1 MAILQ
6 SLKINILR
14 SLSLF
19 FVLTELVI
27 KPIFKYFEYH
37 QDGFRLNFSII
48 FSVIFLFALIEII
61 IQLCLKKINIGLNL
75 SHSLPLLNLSFIYL
89 IIIISFPYIIALPIY
104 RIEIFYFEYFSSL
117 VISSFLFYMSGF
129 YILDILNKKR
139 FRAIFFYA
147 WILYTVVVLLNT
159 SFELKYFSST
169 IDIDVANPNYIMMSD
184 AYALLSIIVVPYT
197 RNLLYRLIL
206 LGISSFTL
214 YFLMSRASLY
224 SFVFLNFLVL
234 MIIDKRVFWSIIFFF
249 VASIFFINWEQFIRL
264 NSDNRMFRLI
274 TFGND
279 LSQNSRQTI
288 FKTGLDAIHNNWFFG
303 QYMGDVI
310 VRKNTGTYI
319 HNVFSF
325 WRQFGLIPFILI
337 LVNII
342 YIYLKFYLHSLRA
355 KSWNSEQQFV
365 FIISA
370 YCLVL
375 FLFARSFL
383 FSEIWIVFSLLPTY
397 FLKKKLVY

>member
-14 SLSLF
+14 LLSLF
-19 FVLTELVI
+19 FLLTELVI
-27 KPIFKYFEYH
+27 KPIFKYYEYH
-37 QDGFRLNFSII
+37 QDGFRLNFSVI
-48 FSVIFLFALIEII
+48 FSIIVLLAIIEGVIYLKS
-61 IQLCLKKINIGLNL
+61 KKINIRTNL
-75 SHSLPLLNLSFIYL
+75 SHSLPLLNLSIIYL
-89 IIIISFPYIIALPIY
+89 IVIISFPNIIALPIY
-104 RIEIFYFEYFSSL
+104 RIEIFYFEYFSML

-169 IDIDVANPNYIMMSD
+169 IDIDLANPNYIMMSD

-206 LGISSFTL
+206 LGISSLTL

-310 VRKNTGTYI
+310 MRKNTGTYI
-319 HNVFSF
+319 HNIFSV
-325 WRQFGLIPFILI
+325 WRQFGLIPFLLI
-337 LVNII
+337 FINII
-342 YIYLKFYLHSLRA
+342 YIFLKFYLHSLRA
-355 KSWNSEQQFV
+355 KIWNSEQQFV
-365 FIISA
+365 FILSA

-397 FLKKKLVY
+397 FLKKI

>member
-6 SLKINILR
+6 PLKINILR
-14 SLSLF
+14 LLSLF
-19 FVLTELVI
+19 FLLTELVI
-27 KPIFKYFEYH
+27 KPIFKYYEYH
-37 QDGFRLNFSII
+37 QDGFRLNFSVI
-48 FSVIFLFALIEII
+48 FSIIVLLAIIEGVIYLKS
-61 IQLCLKKINIGLNL
+61 KKINIRTNL
-75 SHSLPLLNLSFIYL
+75 SHSLPLLNLSIIYL
-89 IIIISFPYIIALPIY
+89 IVIISFPNIIALPIY
-104 RIEIFYFEYFSSL
+104 RIEIFYFEYFSML

-169 IDIDVANPNYIMMSD
+169 IDIDLANPNYIMMSD

-206 LGISSFTL
+206 LGISSLTL

-319 HNVFSF
+319 HNIFSI
-325 WRQFGLIPFILI
+325 WRQFGIIPFLLILI
-337 LVNII
+337 NII
-342 YIYLKFYLHSLRA
+342 YIFLKFYLHSLRA

-365 FIISA
+365 FILSA

-383 FSEIWIVFSLLPTY
+383 FSEMWIVFSLLPTY
-397 FLKKKLVY
+397 FLKKSSL

>member
-14 SLSLF
+14 LLSLF
-19 FVLTELVI
+19 FLLTELVI
-27 KPIFKYFEYH
+27 KPIFKYYEYH
-37 QDGFRLNFSII
+37 QDGFRLNFSVI
-48 FSVIFLFALIEII
+48 FSIIVLLAIIEGVIYLKS
-61 IQLCLKKINIGLNL
+61 KKINIRTNL
-75 SHSLPLLNLSFIYL
+75 SHSLPLLNLSIIYL

-104 RIEIFYFEYFSSL
+104 RIEIFYFEYFSML

-169 IDIDVANPNYIMMSD
+169 IDIDLANPNYIMMSD
-184 AYALLSIIVVPYT
+184 AYALLSIIVLPYT
-197 RNLLYRLIL
+197 RNLMYRLIL

-214 YFLMSRASLY
+214 YFMMSRASLY

-288 FKTGLDAIHNNWFFG
+288 FKTGLDAIYNNWFFG

-319 HNVFSF
+319 HNIFSV
-325 WRQFGLIPFILI
+325 WRQFGLIPFLLI
-337 LVNII
+337 FINII
-342 YIYLKFYLHSLRA
+342 YIFLKFYLHSLRA

-365 FIISA
+365 FILSA

-397 FLKKKLVY
+397 FLKKI

>member
-14 SLSLF
+14 LLSLF
-19 FVLTELVI
+19 FLLTELVI
-27 KPIFKYFEYH
+27 KPIFKYYEYH
-37 QDGFRLNFSII
+37 QDGFRLNFSVI
-48 FSVIFLFALIEII
+48 FSVIVLLALIEGVIY
-61 IQLCLKKINIGLNL
+61 LKSKKINIRTNL
-75 SHSLPLLNLSFIYL
+75 SHSLPLLNLSIIYL

-104 RIEIFYFEYFSSL
+104 RIEIFYFEYFSML

-147 WILYTVVVLLNT
+147 WILYTIVVLLNT

-169 IDIDVANPNYIMMSD
+169 IDIDLANPNYIMMSD
-184 AYALLSIIVVPYT
+184 AYALLSIIVLPYT
-197 RNLLYRLIL
+197 RNLMYRLIL

-214 YFLMSRASLY
+214 YFMMSRASLY

-288 FKTGLDAIHNNWFFG
+288 FKTGLDAIYNNWFFG

-319 HNVFSF
+319 HNIFSV
-325 WRQFGLIPFILI
+325 WRQFGLIPFLLILI
-337 LVNII
+337 NII
-342 YIYLKFYLHSLRA
+342 YIFLKFYLHSLRA

-365 FIISA
+365 FILSA

-397 FLKKKLVY
+397 FLKKI

>member
-14 SLSLF
+14 LLSLF
-19 FVLTELVI
+19 FLLTELVI
-27 KPIFKYFEYH
+27 KPIFKYYEYH
-37 QDGFRLNFSII
+37 QDGFRLNFSVI
-48 FSVIFLFALIEII
+48 FSVIVLLASIEGII
-61 IQLCLKKINIGLNL
+61 YLKSKKINIRTNL
-75 SHSLPLLNLSFIYL
+75 SHSLPLLNLSLIYL

-104 RIEIFYFEYFSSL
+104 RIEIFYFEYFSLL

-147 WILYTVVVLLNT
+147 WVLYTIVVLLNT

-319 HNVFSF
+319 HNIFSV
-325 WRQFGLIPFILI
+325 WRQFGLIPFLLILI
-337 LVNII
+337 NII
-342 YIYLKFYLHSLRA
+342 YIFLKFYLHSLRA

-365 FIISA
+365 FILSA

-397 FLKKKLVY
+397 FLKKNLVD

>member
-14 SLSLF
+14 LLSLF
-19 FVLTELVI
+19 FLLTELVI
-27 KPIFKYFEYH
+27 KPIFKYYEYH
-37 QDGFRLNFSII
+37 QDGFRLNFSVI
-48 FSVIFLFALIEII
+48 FSVIVLLALIEGVIY
-61 IQLCLKKINIGLNL
+61 LKSKKINIRTNL
-75 SHSLPLLNLSFIYL
+75 SHSLPLLNLSIIYL

-104 RIEIFYFEYFSSL
+104 RIEIFYFEYFSML

-147 WILYTVVVLLNT
+147 WILYTIVVLLNT

-169 IDIDVANPNYIMMSD
+169 IDIDLANPNYIMMSD
-184 AYALLSIIVVPYT
+184 AYALLSIIVLPYT
-197 RNLLYRLIL
+197 RNLMYRLIL

-214 YFLMSRASLY
+214 YFMMSRASLY

-249 VASIFFINWEQFIRL
+249 MASIFFINWEQFIRL

-288 FKTGLDAIHNNWFFG
+288 FKTGLDAIYNNWFFG

-319 HNVFSF
+319 HNIFSV
-325 WRQFGLIPFILI
+325 WRQFGLIPFLLILI
-337 LVNII
+337 NII
-342 YIYLKFYLHSLRA
+342 YIFLKFYLHSLRA

-365 FIISA
+365 FILSA

-397 FLKKKLVY
+397 FLKKI

>member
-1 MAILQ
+1 
-6 SLKINILR
+6 
-14 SLSLF
+14 
-19 FVLTELVI
+19 
-27 KPIFKYFEYH
+27 
-37 QDGFRLNFSII
+37 
-48 FSVIFLFALIEII
+48 
-61 IQLCLKKINIGLNL
+61 
-75 SHSLPLLNLSFIYL
+75 
-89 IIIISFPYIIALPIY
+89 
-104 RIEIFYFEYFSSL
+104 
-117 VISSFLFYMSGF
+117 
-129 YILDILNKKR
+129 
-139 FRAIFFYA
+139 
-147 WILYTVVVLLNT
+147 LNT

-169 IDIDVANPNYIMMSD
+169 IDIDLANPNYIMMSD
-184 AYALLSIIVVPYT
+184 AYALLSIIVLPYT
-197 RNLLYRLIL
+197 RNLMYRLIL

-214 YFLMSRASLY
+214 YFMMSRASLY

-264 NSDNRMFRLI
+264 NSDNRMIRLI

-288 FKTGLDAIHNNWFFG
+288 FKTGLDAIYNNWFFG

-319 HNVFSF
+319 HNIFSV
-325 WRQFGLIPFILI
+325 WRQFGLIPFLLILI
-337 LVNII
+337 NII
-342 YIYLKFYLHSLRA
+342 YIFLKFYLHSLRA

-365 FIISA
+365 FILSA

-397 FLKKKLVY
+397 FLKKI